1 MSTRSSDSQPFNLAT
16 FAATHNSYSGGS
28 RGSVPSQLDLGCRL
42 VEYDLYNSSYARYDD
57 FRLGH
62 AWAGNG
68 VSEGGGNPESDLLHD
83 WLDVVLQWTAANP
96 GHAPLTLVLD
106 LKSDLSRASDGEGSL
121 QDLQDEV
128 LAAFGPALWPA
139 SAFDGR
145 WPEVGSLR
153 GRVLVVLSGNQSSRK
168 AYQARWATAG
178 GGTEAPLFYEFQKGD
193 SGQLQ
198 GSPVWAASHSQL
210 DWVQTACSNGKAA
223 RAWGFSEDDA
233 APPPVTWP
241 ATDDPSA
248 GWYQQY
254 LAEVGAVR

>member
-1 MSTRSSDSQPFNLAT
+1 MTDSSPDTQPLNLAT

-28 RGSVPSQLDLGCRL
+28 RGSIPSQLQVGCRL
-42 VEYDLYNSSYARYDD
+42 VEYDIYNKDYARYGD

-62 AWAGNG
+62 AWPGNS
-68 VSEGGGNPESDLLHD
+68 VSEGGGNPESDHLRD
-83 WLDVVLQWTAANP
+83 WLDVILQWTLANP

-106 LKSDLSRASDGEGSL
+106 LKNNLGKAADGQGSL

-139 SAFDGR
+139 SAFEGT
-145 WPEVGSLR
+145 WPTVDSLR
-153 GRVLVVLSGNQSSRK
+153 GRVLVVLSGNQDSRK
-168 AYQARWATAG
+168 AYQSRWATAG

-210 DWVQTACSNGKAA
+210 DWVQRAVSNGKAA
-223 RAWGFSEDDA
+223 RAWGFSESDA
-233 APPPVTWP
+233 HPPAVTWP
-241 ATDDPSA
+241 ATDDPTA

-254 LAEVGAVR
+254 LAEVGAVV